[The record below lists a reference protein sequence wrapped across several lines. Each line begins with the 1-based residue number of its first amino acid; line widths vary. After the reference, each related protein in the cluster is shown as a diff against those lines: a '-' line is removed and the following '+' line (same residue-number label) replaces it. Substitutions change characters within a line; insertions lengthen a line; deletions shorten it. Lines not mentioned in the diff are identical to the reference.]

1 VSIRVVAWAIW
12 ATGIAFAAVGLL
24 LLAASFDVPLPD
36 SWGFRG
42 FTATFTVTFGTV
54 GALIVAARRNVIG
67 WLLLVAGV
75 LSGIQ
80 CFAEEYA
87 IFGIVARPGSLP
99 AAAIVGWVNSW
110 IWVITVAL
118 VAIFVPLLFPNG
130 HFLSP
135 RWRAVGVAT
144 IAAAIFLGAAL
155 ALNEGPLNNAPF
167 VTNPFGVAGFRAIDP
182 ISKTSG
188 PAFLIGYGGMIAC
201 AAAAI
206 SSVVVRFRSSRGV
219 ERQQIKTLAF
229 GGGILVVGFLAGGG
243 LQEQGKIGQLFFIA
257 AMQVVPVAV
266 AVAVLRYRLY
276 DIDLLINRAIVYGAT
291 TAAIGAAFFAGIVV
305 LQAALRPLTGGS
317 ELAVAASTLL
327 CFALFQPIRRR
338 VQSTVDRRFYR
349 SRYDAGRTIDAF
361 TARLAGQVDL
371 DAVGAELTAAVGA
384 TVRPSH
390 VSLWLRRSR
399 Q

>member
-12 ATGIAFAAVGLL
+12 ATGIALAAAGLA

-42 FTATFTVTFGTV
+42 FTATFAITFGTV
-54 GALIVAARRNVIG
+54 GALIVASRGNLIG
-67 WLLLVAGV
+67 WLLLAAGV
-75 LSGIQ
+75 LSGVQ

-87 IFGIVARPGSLP
+87 IFGVVARPGSLP
-99 AAAIVGWVNSW
+99 AAAIVGWINSW
-110 IWVITVAL
+110 IWVIIVAL
-118 VAIFVPLLFPNG
+118 VGIFVPLLFPNG
-130 HFLSP
+130 HFLSA
-135 RWRAVGVAT
+135 RWRAAGIAT
-144 IAAAIFLGAAL
+144 IAAAIFLGTAL
-155 ALNEGPLNNAPF
+155 ALNDGPLNNAPF
-167 VTNPFGVAGFRAIDP
+167 VTNPFGLAGFRAIDP
-182 ISKTSG
+182 ITQTSG

-201 AAAAI
+201 AVAAI
-206 SSVVVRFRSSRGV
+206 FSVVVRFRSSRGA
-219 ERQQIKTLAF
+219 EQQQIKFLAF
-229 GGGILVVGFLAGGG
+229 GGGLLALGFLAGGG
-243 LQEQGKIGQLFFIA
+243 LQAQGKIGQLFFIA
-257 AMQVVPVAV
+257 AMQVVPIAV

-305 LQAALRPLTGGS
+305 LQSALRPLTGGS

-327 CFALFQPIRRR
+327 CFALFQPVRRR

-371 DAVGAELTAAVGA
+371 DAVGAELTAAVAA
-384 TVRPSH
+384 TMRPSH
-390 VSLWLRRSR
+390 VSLWLRTSR